1 MDRKFIDAVNVSRRE
16 FIDAFNLSQKLL
28 LIASPG
34 VYESKPQQIVIVN
47 AVCFFLG
54 SLVTGFALSGG
65 LWLLLKHFKKG
76 QGPGWFL
83 NLLYWH
89 LPLHY
94 LQGVIFIKTPPA
106 SLRHWLS

>member
-1 MDRKFIDAVNVSRRE
+1 MSNDNKYFICKRLDEPKRYVGLTLDE
-16 FIDAFNLSQKLL
+16 FV
-28 LIASPG
+28 P
-34 VYESKPQQIVIVN
+34 IVIVN

-65 LWLLLKHFKKG
+65 LWLVLKHFKKG

-89 LPLHY
+89 LPLHH
-94 LQGVIFIKTPPA
+94 LQGVIFVKTPPA

>member
-1 MDRKFIDAVNVSRRE
+1 MNSDNKYFICKRLDEPKRYVGLTLDE
-16 FIDAFNLSQKLL
+16 FVP
-28 LIASPG
+28 IA
-34 VYESKPQQIVIVN
+34 IVN

-54 SLVTGFALSGG
+54 SIVTGFAISGG

-94 LQGVIFIKTPPA
+94 LQGVIFVKTPPA